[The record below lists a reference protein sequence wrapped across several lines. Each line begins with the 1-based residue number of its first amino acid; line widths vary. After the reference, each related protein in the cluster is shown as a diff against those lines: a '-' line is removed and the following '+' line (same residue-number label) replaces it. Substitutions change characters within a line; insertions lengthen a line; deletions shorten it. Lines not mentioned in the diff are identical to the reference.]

1 VLNREISVLTISPGD
16 ADESVSFLLEYA
28 TDPHVLADSG
38 LTGFQLVDVFRSG
51 VFEGLSACDIGA

>member
-1 VLNREISVLTISPGD
+1 GD

-28 TDPHVLADSG
+28 TDPHVLPDVD

-51 VFEGLSACDIGA
+51 VFQGLTACGIGS